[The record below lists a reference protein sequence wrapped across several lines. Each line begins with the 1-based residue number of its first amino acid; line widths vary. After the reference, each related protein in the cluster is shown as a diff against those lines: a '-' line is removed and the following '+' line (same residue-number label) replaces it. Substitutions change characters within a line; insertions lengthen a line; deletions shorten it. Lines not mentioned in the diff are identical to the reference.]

1 VNGLSGDGDIRLYTL
16 YNQKLRAMQA
26 IGIGISSVVGGKVLT
41 KEAMPKNAAI
51 TESDEKVRLL
61 NIRFW

>member
-1 VNGLSGDGDIRLYTL
+1 VNGFSGDGDIRLYTL
-16 YNQKLRAMQA
+16 YSQKLRAMQT
-26 IGIGISSVVGGKVLT
+26 IGIGTSSIVGGKVLT

-61 NIRFW
+61 NICFW

>member
-1 VNGLSGDGDIRLYTL
+1 MNGLSGDGDIRLYTL
-16 YNQKLRAMQA
+16 YSQKLRAMQA
-26 IGIGISSVVGGKVLT
+26 IGRGISPIVGGKVLT

>member
-1 VNGLSGDGDIRLYTL
+1 MNGLSGDGDIRLYTL